1 MSPVWTSAI
10 RWRYRVSMFGDHSQA
25 QINEAQ
31 KQHWLAAKGR
41 GKTRF
46 ICREA
51 IKTILIWLIVLPAV
65 QVFQYHGRWFSPQ
78 FFLIWFILLPIF
90 LLGGYL
96 TGTWR
101 WKDLEKKYP
110 D

>member
-1 MSPVWTSAI
+1 
-10 RWRYRVSMFGDHSQA
+10 MFGSHSQA

-31 KQHWLAAKGR
+31 RKHWLVVKGR

-46 ICREA
+46 VCREA

-65 QVFQYHGRWFSPQ
+65 QVFQYHGRLFSQQ
-78 FFLIWFILLPIF
+78 FLLIWFIILPIF

-110 D
+110 E

>member
-1 MSPVWTSAI
+1 
-10 RWRYRVSMFGDHSQA
+10 MFKASQA

-31 KQHWLAAKGR
+31 RKYWLDAKAR

-46 ICREA
+46 IRREA
-51 IKTILIWLIVLPAV
+51 MGSILIWLIVLPAGEA
-65 QVFQYHGRWFSPQ
+65 FGNRGHLFSLQ
-78 FFLIWFILLPIF
+78 FLVIWLVTLPIF

-96 TGTWR
+96 TGSWR

-110 D
+110 E